1 MFSKILIG
9 SFEILE
15 KHGYDQLRS
24 GSVEYFE
31 ENLELLVKYCV
42 TKISGE
48 HLLGFAQTTWEAVEP
63 QWVEMLNQGAD
74 TVKAVREW
82 YETNQEQEKGICDAS
97 EGR

>member
-31 ENLELLVKYCV
+31 ENLEL
-42 TKISGE
+42 
-48 HLLGFAQTTWEAVEP
+48 
-63 QWVEMLNQGAD
+63 QWVGMLNQGAD